1 MQVDVTLMDQNMVSA
16 AFTRFHKILKVG
28 QAFYF
33 VRCKAHW
40 TMIWKKRS
48 MRNQVQRDQIQFDC
62 KALPVKCLQ

>member
-40 TMIWKKRS
+40 TMIWKKKEHEKPSPKRS
-48 MRNQVQRDQIQFDC
+48 DSV
-62 KALPVKCLQ
+62 